1 MTVTVT
7 VTGTLLSGGA
17 LVEVVVV
24 QRHYLALLDEQ
35 LVLVATRQLA
45 PAPGIGSGHGGVQLG
60 QGLGRGHGRG
70 RAGFLRWRLLRAGL
84 WLWLSLRLSLV
95 LLRHAAWATRR

>member
-45 PAPGIGSGHGGVQLG
+45 PAPGIGSGHGGSSSVRVWVGVMVVVVLAFFAGGCCVLG
-60 QGLGRGHGRG
+60 CGCG
-70 RAGFLRWRLLRAGL
+70 
-84 WLWLSLRLSLV
+84 
-95 LLRHAAWATRR
+95 